1 MLTVASGYTLDVER
15 GPDWLLVRLR
25 NLERTE
31 PETPP
36 LAEQLW
42 ALLEQHFTYRL
53 VLEMDE
59 VRLLNSYLI
68 GQLMQLCRWIEEHD
82 GVLRLCGLSPYNCQ
96 VLHTSRLDE
105 QLLPYQDR
113 REAVT
118 GCSRP
123 RQPRQ
128 GKKGDCPPFSQTVL
142 TSSRLP
148 VRWRSHAPRQR
159 DGATL
164 GPSASGSRC

>member
-1 MLTVASGYTLDVER
+1 LDVER
-15 GPDWLLVRLR
+15 GPDWLLVRVR
-25 NLERTE
+25 SVDQDE

-59 VRLLNSYLI
+59 VRLLNSHLI
-68 GQLMQLCRWIEEHD
+68 GQLIRLCRRIEEHD

-96 VLHTSRLDE
+96 VLHTCRLDR

-118 GCSRP
+118 GCPRP
-123 RQPRQ
+123 QKPR
-128 GKKGDCPPFSQTVL
+128 
-142 TSSRLP
+142 
-148 VRWRSHAPRQR
+148 
-159 DGATL
+159 
-164 GPSASGSRC
+164 